1 MNRTA
6 APTRISVYAALIV
19 VAVIS
24 LVPLV
29 WVLLQSVRTS
39 NATSL
44 DPFAF
49 EWPPVFHNYVTAWSQ
64 AHFSQYLLNSTIVAL
79 GTVVLVLAVAFPAAY
94 ALSVLRLR
102 LSSPVFY
109 TFLLGLMIPVWSVV
123 IPLFFQLRNM
133 GLINTR
139 LGAVLVE
146 TAIGIPFAIFLL
158 RASLRDLP
166 YELVEAARIDGA
178 GDLRTLWSIVRPLVS
193 PALQAVVILQFMTS
207 WNELVVPLFFLQT
220 DDVRTLPIG
229 LTFFQGRFTTD
240 TSVLAAGT
248 TLAALPVLIVYV
260 VLNRQFIQGLT
271 AGATK

>member
-6 APTRISVYAALIV
+6 TPARISVHAALAV
-19 VAVIS
+19 VSIIS

-49 EWPPVFHNYVTAWSQ
+49 EWPPVFRNYLTAWDQ
-64 AHFSQYLLNSTIVAL
+64 AHFSQYLLNSTIVAV
-79 GTVVLVLAVAFPAAY
+79 GTVALVLAVAFPAAY
-94 ALSVLRLR
+94 ALTVLNLRLR
-102 LSSPVFY
+102 SPVFY

-123 IPLFFQLRNM
+123 IPLFFQMRNM
-133 GLINTR
+133 GLIDTHI
-139 LGAVLVE
+139 GAVLVE
-146 TAIGIPFAIFLL
+146 TAMGIPFAIFLL
-158 RASLRDLP
+158 RASLRDMP

-178 GDLRTLWSIVRPLVS
+178 GDVRTLWSIVRPLVN

-207 WNELVVPLFFLQT
+207 WNELVVPLFFLQS

-248 TLAALPVLIVYV
+248 TLAALPVLIIYV
-260 VLNRQFIQGLT
+260 LFNRRFIQGLT
-271 AGATK
+271 AGASK

>member
-6 APTRISVYAALIV
+6 GSARISAHAALV
-19 VAVIS
+19 VVSIIS
-24 LVPLV
+24 VVPLV

-49 EWPPVFHNYVTAWSQ
+49 EWPPVLRNYLTAWNQ
-64 AHFSQYLLNSTIVAL
+64 AHFSQYVLNSAIVAA
-79 GTVVLVLAVAFPAAY
+79 GTVALVLAVAFPAAY
-94 ALSVLRLR
+94 ALTVLKLRLT
-102 LSSPVFY
+102 SAVFY

-123 IPLFFQLRNM
+123 IPLFFQMRNM

-139 LGAVLVE
+139 IGAVLVE
-146 TAIGIPFAIFLL
+146 TAMGIPFAIFLL

-166 YELVEAARIDGA
+166 RELVEAARIDGA
-178 GDLRTLWSIVRPLVS
+178 GELRTLWSIVRPAVR

-248 TLAALPVLIVYV
+248 TLAALPVLIIYV

-271 AGATK
+271 AGAAK

>member
-1 MNRTA
+1 
-6 APTRISVYAALIV
+6 
-19 VAVIS
+19 
-24 LVPLV
+24 
-29 WVLLQSVRTS
+29 
-39 NATSL
+39 
-44 DPFAF
+44 
-49 EWPPVFHNYVTAWSQ
+49 
-64 AHFSQYLLNSTIVAL
+64 
-79 GTVVLVLAVAFPAAY
+79 
-94 ALSVLRLR
+94 
-102 LSSPVFY
+102 
-109 TFLLGLMIPVWSVV
+109 MIPVWSVV

-139 LGAVLVE
+139 LGAILVE
-146 TAIGIPFAIFLL
+146 TALGIPFAIFLL

-166 YELVEAARIDGA
+166 YELIEAARIDGA
-178 GDLRTLWSIVRPLVS
+178 GDLRTLWSIVRPLLS

-248 TLAALPVLIVYV
+248 TLAALPVLIIYV
-260 VLNRQFIQGLT
+260 ILNRQFIQGLT

>member
-1 MNRTA
+1 VSRTA
-6 APTRISVYAALIV
+6 APTRISVHAALTV
-19 VAVIS
+19 VSIIS
-24 LVPLV
+24 LAPLL

-44 DPFAF
+44 HPFSF
-49 EWPPVFHNYVTAWSQ
+49 EWPPVFRNYVTAWDQ
-64 AHFSQYLLNSTIVAL
+64 AHFSQYLLNSTIVAV
-79 GTVVLVLAVAFPAAY
+79 GTVALVLAVAFPAAY
-94 ALSVLRLR
+94 ALTVLKLRLA
-102 LSSPVFY
+102 SPVFF
-109 TFLLGLMIPVWSVV
+109 TFLLGLMIPVWSVI
-123 IPLFFQLRNM
+123 IPLFFQLRNL
-133 GLINTR
+133 GLVNTR
-139 LGAVLVE
+139 IGAVLVE

-158 RASLRDLP
+158 RASLRDMP

-248 TLAALPVLIVYV
+248 TLAALPVLIVYII
-260 VLNRQFIQGLT
+260 LNRRFIQGLT
-271 AGATK
+271 AGASK